1 VFRNIHQL
9 QAMVE
14 VAEVEEVEAEEVG
27 IQNNLYQLG

>member
-9 QAMVE
+9 QEKVE
-14 VAEVEEVEAEEVG
+14 VAEAEEEVEVG

>member
-14 VAEVEEVEAEEVG
+14 VAEVAEVEAEEVG

>member
-14 VAEVEEVEAEEVG
+14 VAEVEAEEVG

>member
-9 QAMVE
+9 QAMVAE
-14 VAEVEEVEAEEVG
+14 VAEVEAEEVAVG